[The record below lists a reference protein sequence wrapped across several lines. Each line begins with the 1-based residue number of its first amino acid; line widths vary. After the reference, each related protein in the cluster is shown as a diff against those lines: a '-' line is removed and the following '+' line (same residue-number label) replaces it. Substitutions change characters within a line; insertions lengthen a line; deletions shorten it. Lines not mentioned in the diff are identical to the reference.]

1 MPLLSCCGTPTPRG
15 SRRSQVA
22 HAPAGRSLLAADA
35 RDTDPGPEPTG
46 LPPPRPVGPPV
57 YSPAAG
63 RSYDTAAA
71 TEATSAAGDGERAA
85 VVELGLGRIV
95 ALY

>member
-1 MPLLSCCGTPTPRG
+1 MPLSCCGTPTPRG
-15 SRRSQVA
+15 SRRTPVA
-22 HAPAGRSLLAADA
+22 HAPAGRSLLLAGDA

-46 LPPPRPVGPPV
+46 LPPRPVGPPF
-57 YSPAAG
+57 SPAAG
-63 RSYDTAAA
+63 RSYDTAA